1 MKACTIQ
8 QPHVCAIAAGWKPT
22 ENRGRNL
29 SYRGEVALHSGLTVS
44 DYALPDR
51 AATLAFHALGGYPGL
66 WRPSK
71 AGPAGHPLLALGAVI
86 AVADLV
92 DVHPATAGPDRICC
106 APWGQAQHGTA
117 GRPAH
122 HLVLANVRTLP
133 RPVPCSGKQI
143 LPWDL
148 PPDVAAAVRAQ
159 LADPTAGLVLPE
171 PDRALAVAGPG
182 VVETAAR

>member
-29 SYRGEVALHSGLTVS
+29 SYRGEIALHSGLSVS
-44 DYALPDR
+44 DYALPDP

-66 WRPSK
+66 WRPSTTR
-71 AGPAGHPLLALGAVI
+71 ATGQPLLALGAVI

-92 DVHPATAGPDRICC
+92 DVHPAAAGPDGICC
-106 APWGQAQHGTA
+106 APWGQPRHGTA

-122 HLVLANVRTLP
+122 HLVLANVRALP

-159 LADPTAGLVLPE
+159 LAEPAAELVLPE
-171 PDRALAVAGPG
+171 PDRALAAVVPG
-182 VVETAAR
+182 GVETAAR